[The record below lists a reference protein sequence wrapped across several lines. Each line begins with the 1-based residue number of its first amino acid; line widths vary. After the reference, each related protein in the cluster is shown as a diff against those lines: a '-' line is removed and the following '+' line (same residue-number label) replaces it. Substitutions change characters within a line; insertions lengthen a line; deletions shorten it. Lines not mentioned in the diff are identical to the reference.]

1 MAKGGLALKVLI
13 VVAAVLCL
21 LVLAYSGRSTAEGIV
36 DHKAI
41 TGVKDNTSYTILVN
55 RTGDGEPLILLKD
68 KDYEEYFSTGDG
80 NVVVNESL
88 EREVKRE
95 YSVVNYF
102 VNVKVDPEEYG
113 TQPYRASREIF
124 NNIEVGTKVKF
135 RWTGP
140 TQLPEIVELLPS
152 SDREARHAV

>member
-1 MAKGGLALKVLI
+1 MAKRGLALKVLI

-41 TGVKDNTSYTILVN
+41 TGVKDNTSYTILMN
-55 RTGDGEPLILLKD
+55 GPGDGEPWILLKD
-68 KDYEEYFSTGDG
+68 EDYEEYFSTGDEDA
-80 NVVVNESL
+80 VVSESL
-88 EREVKRE
+88 ASEMKKE

-124 NNIEVGTKVKF
+124 NNIEVGTKVQF

-140 TQLPEIVELLPS
+140 TQLPEIVKLLPS
-152 SDREARHAV
+152 SDQET